1 MLQKA
6 NRKDGLRA
14 QLSFFPVF
22 QMESLELENRKE
34 ESTKEI
40 QADQLSISE
49 DIPSNKGI
57 TGEPTALARVGDEYQ
72 AQVPDPAIAYNT
84 EIRMAPDIPFI
95 WATHGSEEVNIP
107 LPGMHTSSP
116 WSESEKEIFLL
127 GMYVFGKRLNLLR
140 RFLEGENKTMGD
152 VLSYYY
158 GNFYKSD
165 WYLKYKMKRCVL
177 GSRIFQGWRQD
188 QIFSR
193 LTGLMPNE
201 SHDALQEA
209 FKSYNEERSSFEDFI
224 FALKG
229 VTGVHNLVEAVSIGK
244 GKHDLTKVRSDP
256 SKGKIQSQ
264 AHMEMP
270 VGKEWSS
277 LSLEEVIRFL
287 TGGFRLGKSRS
298 NDLFWEAVWP
308 RLLVKGWISVQP
320 KDHALI
326 FLIPGI
332 DSFPREDLVKGIHYF
347 DSVTDLLSKVASD
360 PNMISVPSNG
370 ADNVETNAEN
380 SSNSLC
386 PKLQFPN
393 SELSL
398 MKFTVIDT
406 SIVEGEVPCKIRALR
421 SLPLHTFTAT
431 RDLLDKP
438 EVDMSAPEGSDRSNS
453 LNKSINLEK
462 DEPFEINLAEKN
474 SLEDAKL
481 KSKKRVYVDN
491 ATTLSK
497 RRRLGLSKAKIE
509 TCENDQNTPPC
520 IDELSLRSQ
529 FPEPEVEA
537 KGMAPEVE
545 AKNTPQATQP
555 SIDLNL
561 PDLTSPSDESNE
573 KVGANSNNSRRHG
586 TRNRPPTAKALES
599 LALGF
604 LGTTKRKD
612 SEIKSSRNRPTRRA
626 RKSVETVIS
635 GPHEGVSIGACVSP
649 CAFTEDL
656 IDQV

>member
-1 MLQKA
+1 
-6 NRKDGLRA
+6 
-14 QLSFFPVF
+14 
-22 QMESLELENRKE
+22 MEPLGLENHKE

-40 QADQLSISE
+40 QADQLPISQ
-49 DIPSNKGI
+49 DVPSNKGI
-57 TGEPTALARVGDEYQ
+57 TGEPTALPRVGDEYQ
-72 AQVPDPAIAYNT
+72 AQVPDPATTYDI
-84 EIRMAPDIPFI
+84 EIKMAPDIPFI
-95 WATHGSEEVNIP
+95 WAPHGSEEMNIP
-107 LPGMHTSSP
+107 LPGMLTSSP
-116 WSESEKEIFLL
+116 WSESEKEMFLL

-158 GNFYKSD
+158 GTFYKTD
-165 WYLKYKMKRCVL
+165 WYIKYKMKRGVL

-188 QIFSR
+188 QILSR
-193 LTGLMPNE
+193 LIGLISNE
-201 SHDALQEA
+201 SHDALQEV
-209 FKSYNEERSSFEDFI
+209 FKAYNEERSSFEDFI
-224 FALKG
+224 FSLKG
-229 VTGVHNLVEAVSIGK
+229 VAGAHNLVEAVSIGK

-256 SKGKIQSQ
+256 SKGKIQNQ

-277 LSLEEVIRFL
+277 LSLEEIIRFL

-370 ADNVETNAEN
+370 ANNVENNTEN
-380 SSNSLC
+380 SSNCLC
-386 PKLQFPN
+386 PKLQFQN

-421 SLPLHTFTAT
+421 SLPLDTFTAT
-431 RDLLDKP
+431 QDLLDKP
-438 EVDMSAPEGSDRSNS
+438 EADISAPEGSDRGNS
-453 LNKSINLEK
+453 LNDSINVAK
-462 DEPFEINLAEKN
+462 DEPFEIKLAEKN
-474 SLEDAKL
+474 SIEDAKL
-481 KSKKRVYVDN
+481 KSKKRVYVDD

-497 RRRLGLSKAKIE
+497 RRRLGLSKFKTE
-509 TCENDQNTPPC
+509 TCENDQNIPPC
-520 IDELSLRSQ
+520 IDEPSLRSH
-529 FPEPEVEA
+529 FSEPEVDA
-537 KGMAPEVE
+537 KGMAPEIE
-545 AKNTPQATQP
+545 SKNIPQASQP

-604 LGTTKRKD
+604 LGTTKKKD
-612 SEIKSSRNRPTRRA
+612 SEIRSSPKRPTRRA
-626 RKSVETVIS
+626 RKSVETMIS
-635 GPHEGVSIGACVSP
+635 GSHEQVSIAAYVSP
-649 CAFTEDL
+649 CACSEDL
-656 IDQV
+656 TDQV